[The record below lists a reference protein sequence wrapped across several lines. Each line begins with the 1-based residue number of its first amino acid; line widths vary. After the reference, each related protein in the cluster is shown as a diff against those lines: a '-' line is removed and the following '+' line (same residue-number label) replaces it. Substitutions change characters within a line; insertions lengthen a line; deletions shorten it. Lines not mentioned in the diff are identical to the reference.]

1 MKNIKKNI
9 INIDNIIFS
18 LIVLFPLTTI
28 LQGLP
33 FFNNINKLL
42 MAIIMISLFLRIFKV
57 RMKSFSFILML
68 ITIDL
73 YIVSVYLTG
82 SKLEN
87 FNDLFYFLFWIL
99 YFIYLR
105 DNYNILEYQIETK
118 KQYILKIVILWNI
131 LVFVS
136 LFFESS
142 FTHVW
147 GEASYF
153 KSFSNGEHR
162 FASSCL
168 FIATLCF
175 ILVQLYKT
183 RKILILLILPIVS
196 IYLSGTR
203 TYLAVIVLFI
213 ICIFYIMCKN
223 KKNFYISIIP
233 IIMFLAFLVSLTPM
247 GEKFIITNQNGYLG
261 YIGTITNGRSIFWK
275 YDLEVFL
282 KLPLLNKLIG
292 NGFNFIY
299 DINEVAINARIWAH
313 NDYINMLINFGLI
326 GLTTYIYVFYKFSKM
341 CLKSL
346 KLPKILVWGYYLIYF
361 VNAMFNMVYVY
372 TCSTLTIP
380 FMLYTFVYKNKNN
393 SYNNQLS
400 IKN

>member
-1 MKNIKKNI
+1 
-9 INIDNIIFS
+9 
-18 LIVLFPLTTI
+18 
-28 LQGLP
+28 
-33 FFNNINKLL
+33 
-42 MAIIMISLFLRIFKV
+42 
-57 RMKSFSFILML
+57 
-68 ITIDL
+68 
-73 YIVSVYLTG
+73 
-82 SKLEN
+82 
-87 FNDLFYFLFWIL
+87 
-99 YFIYLR
+99 
-105 DNYNILEYQIETK
+105 
-118 KQYILKIVILWNI
+118 
-131 LVFVS
+131 
-136 LFFESS
+136 
-142 FTHVW
+142 
-147 GEASYF
+147 
-153 KSFSNGEHR
+153 
-162 FASSCL
+162 
-168 FIATLCF
+168 
-175 ILVQLYKT
+175 
-183 RKILILLILPIVS
+183 
-196 IYLSGTR
+196 
-203 TYLAVIVLFI
+203 
-213 ICIFYIMCKN
+213 MCKN